1 MEIIH
6 RDGLARIG
14 KFSTAHGDIQTP
26 TILPVVNPNIPTL
39 TTEEMVSLGARAF
52 ITNSYIIRRN
62 PKLRERA
69 EKYGVHSLLGFD
81 GPIMTDS
88 GTFQSH
94 VYSDVEFSNVEIVD
108 FQRKIG
114 SDISTI
120 LDIFS
125 EPDFSHDRAK
135 EAVLETYRRMAEL
148 PPIDDTIM
156 AGPIQGSLHMDLRK
170 MSAELMSSSQAGYL
184 PIGGV
189 VPLLENYRYDDL
201 VDVIISSKINADFSK
216 PIHLF
221 GGGHPMFMGMAVLLG
236 VDIFDS
242 ASYVKYA
249 RDNRMLFQDGS
260 RDLSKIGSFP
270 RWSPLYGKYTVDEV
284 RNATPEERF
293 KLLSMHNLSAIFNEL
308 EEIREQ
314 IYQQRLWQYVEARS
328 RSHPYLFR
336 AFLRLLD
343 NSRSLEKFEDLS
355 KKSTFF
361 YFDEYSERGPY
372 FKRIERNLGYI
383 MSPDKGKFRVLSPDH
398 WHPGRIHS
406 PEFVSLYERTSERFL
421 VPWNNTVI
429 PVELDETYPFQQ
441 MISSGL
447 VRPDSIAVAGEWPA
461 DGGLPEGIESGSR
474 SFRLE
479 RVRMVADFQFGSG
492 TGRKLFPDA
501 CEVRVSRS
509 TGRLRSVLL
518 DGRLLA
524 TLRAHDGFF
533 TLGIA
538 GAEILHDISPGLEN
552 RVVVTDDSA
561 EFNSQGY
568 NVFFKFVKKFDSAII
583 AGNEVLVVDEADHLV
598 AVGKS
603 VVSGP
608 EMGYYRKGLAVKVHR
623 GIREKPEAD
632 QD

>member
-39 TTEEMVSLGARAF
+39 TTQEMIGLGARAF

-62 PKLRERA
+62 PKLREKA

-94 VYSDVEFSNVEIVD
+94 VYSDVEFSNLEIVD

-114 SDISTI
+114 SDVSTI

-135 EAVLETYRRMAEL
+135 AAVMETYRRMAEL
-148 PPIDDTIM
+148 PPIDDTII

-170 MSAELMSSSQAGYL
+170 LSAELMSASQAGYL

-201 VDVIISSKINADFSK
+201 VDVILSSKINADFSK
-216 PIHLF
+216 PVHLF

-236 VDIFDS
+236 VDVFDS

-260 RDLSKIGSFP
+260 RDFSKIGSFP
-270 RWSPLYGKYTVDEV
+270 RWSPLYGKYTVEEV
-284 RNATPEERF
+284 RNASPEERF

-314 IYQQRLWQYVEARS
+314 IYQQKLWQYVEARS

-343 NSRSLEKFEDLS
+343 HSGTLERFEDLS
-355 KKSTFF
+355 KKGTFF
-361 YFDEYSERGPY
+361 YFDEYSERVPY
-372 FKRIERNLGYI
+372 FKRIERNLGYL
-383 MSPDKGKFRVLSPDH
+383 MTPEKGKYRVLSPDN
-398 WHPGRIHS
+398 WHPGRTHS
-406 PEFVSLYERTSERFL
+406 AEFVSMYERTTDRFL

-441 MISSGL
+441 MISSGF
-447 VRPDSIAVAGEWPA
+447 VRPDSIAAAAE
-461 DGGLPEGIESGSR
+461 LPEDGRQVDGVEAVTR
-474 SFRLE
+474 NFRLE

-492 TGRKLFPDA
+492 TGRKLFSDE

-518 DGRLLA
+518 NGQLLA

-533 TLGIA
+533 TLGIS
-538 GAEILHDISPGLEN
+538 GAEILHGLSPGLMN
-552 RVVVTDDSA
+552 RIVVTDDSA
-561 EFNSQGY
+561 EFNAQGY
-568 NVFFKFVKKFDSAII
+568 NVFFKFVKKFDSSII
-583 AGNEVLVVDEADHLV
+583 AGNEVLVVDDRDNLV

-603 VVSGP
+603 TVSGP
-608 EMGYYRKGLAVKVHR
+608 EMGHYRKGVAVKVHR
-623 GIREKPEAD
+623 GIREKPEVD